1 LREERLAVREA
12 VEKFPFLEAW
22 AFEHAPA
29 STQELDESYLGNVDT
44 CDLFVLILGE
54 RTTHPVIAECLRA
67 KRHGK
72 PTLVFLKSL
81 PGRRPEVD
89 DLLADL
95 NKKDAT
101 FSGINELKSAV
112 RDTLHSTC
120 VGGIRKLS
128 EKRLD
133 PIIHS
138 ESAGYLLNRPPDTRQ
153 LLMFLVFDMT
163 IENQGVAATV
173 LKDFGP

>member
-1 LREERLAVREA
+1 
-12 VEKFPFLEAW
+12 
-22 AFEHAPA
+22 
-29 STQELDESYLGNVDT
+29 
-44 CDLFVLILGE
+44 
-54 RTTHPVIAECLRA
+54 VIAECLRA

-128 EKRLD
+128 EKRPD

-173 LKDFGP
+173 LKSKFGRNPESRSREAAGRRNWPEAVPRKRSGRKRAAYPDQ